1 MAYGTYSTLDVLES
15 SQQSVVEFGVNNAW
29 NSIAVTL
36 AAHNRMVQE
45 MAGELWVPSTDT
57 RRAYGGGDAQVMEES
72 DQFGAPSAQ
81 KISAGITVDLPLRR
95 YVIGAQWTRQ
105 SFEMM
110 STNQLAADFDSK
122 LSADRLNLLNAA
134 KRALF
139 TATNYSFVDY
149 LGRPAGVTL
158 AVKALVN
165 NDGTALPVGPNGET
179 FATSHTHYLANA
191 TLTAAALT
199 NLVTTVQEHYNSGT
213 PVIVISQTDE
223 AAVRAL
229 AGFVAL
235 ADVRIVQP
243 GGSTTQFARGNL
255 DVANLYDRQI
265 GLFGAAEVWVKPWG
279 IANYAL
285 AYMRGQVPL
294 VMRQP
299 IYGPAGDLRLMADN
313 DGYPMFGRMFERQ
326 FGMGVW
332 NRTAAA
338 VLQFNNGTYTSPT
351 I

>member
-1 MAYGTYSTLDVLES
+1 MAFGTYSTLDVLES
-15 SQQSVVEFGVNNAW
+15 NQQSVIEYGVNNVW
-29 NSIAVTL
+29 QSFTVTL
-36 AAHNRMVQE
+36 AAHNRT
-45 MAGELWVPSTDT
+45 MADMSGDLWVPSTDT
-57 RRAYGGGDAQVMEES
+57 RRAYGGGDTQVMQES
-72 DQFGAPSAQ
+72 DQFGAPAAQ

-95 YVIGAQWTRQ
+95 FVIGAQWSRQ
-105 SFEMM
+105 AFEMM
-110 STNQLAADFDSK
+110 SVAQLTADFTAK
-122 LSADRLNLLNAA
+122 MSADRLNLINGA

-158 AVKALVN
+158 NVKALVN
-165 NDGTALPVGPNGET
+165 NDGSALPVGPNGET

-191 TLTAAALT
+191 TLTAAVLT

-213 PVIVISQTDE
+213 PVIIINQADE

-229 AGFVAL
+229 AGFSAI
-235 ADVRIVQP
+235 ADVRLIQP
-243 GGSTTQFARGNL
+243 GGGTAVYARGTL

-285 AYMRGQVPL
+285 CYMRGQTPL

-299 IYGPAGDLRLMADN
+299 IFGPAGDFRLVADN
-313 DGYPMFGRMFERQ
+313 DGYPMFGQAFERQ
-326 FGMGVW
+326 VGFGVW
-332 NRTAAA
+332 QRTAAA
-338 VLQFNNGTYTSPT
+338 VLYFAGGAYVSPT